1 MSDSE
6 TISKLVS
13 VLKKYFSPE
22 NLRNDMNL
30 TQILAR
36 QQFVTLDEIARL
48 SLVKKTLDA
57 ADIPDAEQIENILR
71 AIRQM
76 DDILTLYDNDQYVI
90 PKIPE
95 NRTTLIIRD
104 LPEDVDIEEIKTL
117 LNNDKCRDYQ
127 EIRPD
132 CNKTWFV
139 TYETEEECVRA
150 ATWIQLSAKLR
161 GEKCRCRIKSQQN
174 QPAYFGGPQQGNPY
188 ANMPSPY
195 YPPPHID
202 SMDPRND
209 TDFVNW
215 LENPKAKRPKGKGK
229 SKRSAED
236 ENVDY
241 DGIFKLINRQT
252 FEMVVSRFQGSFP
265 EGPKKLENAN
275 QHRAVLENR
284 PDKGFMTLEEI
295 DL

>member
-57 ADIPDAEQIENILR
+57 ADIPDGEQTENILR

-104 LPEDVDIEEIKTL
+104 LPEDVKIEEIKTL

-174 QPAYFGGPQQGNPY
+174 QPAYFGGRQQGNPY

-195 YPPPHID
+195 YPPPHVD

-209 TDFVNW
+209 ADFVNW
-215 LENPKAKRPKGKGK
+215 LENPKAKRPTRK
-229 SKRSAED
+229 KR
-236 ENVDY
+236 
-241 DGIFKLINRQT
+241 
-252 FEMVVSRFQGSFP
+252 
-265 EGPKKLENAN
+265 KK
-275 QHRAVLENR
+275 
-284 PDKGFMTLEEI
+284 
-295 DL
+295 